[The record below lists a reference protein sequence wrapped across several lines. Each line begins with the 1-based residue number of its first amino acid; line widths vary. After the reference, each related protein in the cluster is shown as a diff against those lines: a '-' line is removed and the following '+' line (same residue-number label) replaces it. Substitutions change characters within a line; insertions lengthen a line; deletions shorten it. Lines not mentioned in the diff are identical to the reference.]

1 MRHAVLGV
9 GGVGGLIAAALAR
22 NGEDVTLLLRPETL
36 DAYPEK
42 LRLESAFGNFSVQV
56 TRAVRLENRI
66 DVLWIAVKAPQLD
79 AALQRVPASSGI
91 GAVVPLLNGVDH
103 IRHLRKL
110 FGHDVVVPATIAVE
124 SERVGPGHIVHRSP
138 FARLSVAALGQGRLT
153 GVLAKLSEFGF
164 ECKFVANE
172 QTLLW
177 SKLAFLAPLAL
188 VSTASDL
195 TTGGMAASSR
205 WRKML
210 SGCVRESC
218 AVARA
223 AGATVVAEDILSSIE
238 KLPGDMRSS
247 MQKDVAAGRTP
258 ELDAIAGPI
267 IRGAEAHGLSVATT
281 RELVELVQRAVIHR
295 V

>member
-1 MRHAVLGV
+1 MRHAILGV
-9 GGVGGLIAAALAR
+9 GGVGGLMAAALAR
-22 NGEDVTLLLRPETL
+22 NGEDVTLVLRPETL
-36 DAYPEK
+36 DAYPDK
-42 LRLESAFGNFSVQV
+42 LHLESSFGNFSVGV
-56 TRAVRLENRI
+56 SRAVRLEQRV
-66 DVLWIAVKAPQLD
+66 DFLWIAVKAPQLD
-79 AALQRVPASSGI
+79 IALQRVPAINGI
-91 GAVVPLLNGVDH
+91 GAVLPLLNGVDH
-103 IRHLRKL
+103 VRHLRKL
-110 FGHDVVVPATIAVE
+110 YGHDVVVPATIAVE

-138 FARLSVAALGQGRLT
+138 FARLSVATMGERRLG
-153 GVLAKLSEFGF
+153 GVMAKLAEFGF

-188 VSTASDL
+188 VSTASGL
-195 TTGGMAASSR
+195 ATGGMAASAR

-210 SGCVRESC
+210 TGCVRESC
-218 AVARA
+218 SVARA
-223 AGATVVAEDILSSIE
+223 SGAVVTPEEVLAGIE

-247 MQKDVAAGRTP
+247 MQKDVADGKTP